1 MFSIWRTDVHTYIQ
15 IQYFMFASGGLL
27 VPLLTNPFLWKE
39 PVLPDLPPCNNT
51 EIFTNSSTV
60 LPLNMTDYLY
70 NGSTMA
76 NQTNCSPLPV
86 PGQYMNRTTN
96 VHYSF
101 LISGIIC
108 FCASLFFLTML
119 IRMGSHRYPA
129 PKPTEEESENK
140 RKMHVKFI
148 IAVILLTLL
157 FGMITGWIDSFAGF
171 LMSFSIRHL
180 SWTKDDGSYATTMF
194 WVAYAIGNFMCIF
207 LVQCFKTGTLLFIY
221 FIISILG
228 LSGLIASGIYQA
240 STPVWICVLLTGFS
254 MSIMWPGVF
263 TWTEET
269 VTPVTGK
276 IASLFLVAGAVGFMV
291 NPLATGYTMDNLTNL
306 AYCYFH
312 FGEAVFLTAIFVT
325 VSLMYWKVQR
335 KDETKGNTTEV
346 EMDLIRSNQTTEI

>member
-1 MFSIWRTDVHTYIQ
+1 M
-15 IQYFMFASGGLL
+15 YFMFASGGLL

-39 PVLPDLPPCNNT
+39 TDLTDPSLCSNGTDQFVNASCTNCTILPQN
-51 EIFTNSSTV
+51 
-60 LPLNMTDYLY
+60 LNGYIH
-70 NGSTMA
+70 NGSTEL
-76 NQTNCSPLPV
+76 NQTTYLNCTSLPV
-86 PGQYMNRTTN
+86 PGRYRTTR

-108 FCASLFFLTML
+108 FCASMFFLIMY
-119 IRMGSHRYPA
+119 IRKGSHRYPA
-129 PKPTEEESENK
+129 PKPTEDESENK
-140 RKMHVKFI
+140 TKMKIKFI

-171 LMSFSIRHL
+171 LMSFAIRQL

-207 LVQCFKTGTLLFIY
+207 LVQCFRTGTLLFIY
-221 FIISILG
+221 FTISILG
-228 LSGLIASGIYQA
+228 LSGLIASSIHQA
-240 STPVWICVLLTGFS
+240 SASVWICVLLTGFS

-312 FGEAVFLTAIFVT
+312 FGEAVFLTLIFVT
-325 VSLMYWKVQR
+325 VSLMYWKVVR
-335 KDETKGNTTEV
+335 KEEANGNMTDV
-346 EMDLIRSNQTTEI
+346 EMDLINNTEKRHLDGD

>member
-39 PVLPDLPPCNNT
+39 PVLPDLAPCNNKT
-51 EIFTNSSTV
+51 ETLINASTV
-60 LPLNMTDYLY
+60 LPQNLSQTIDYWT
-70 NGSTMA
+70 NS
-76 NQTNCSPLPV
+76 TNCSSMPV
-86 PGQYMNRTTN
+86 PGRYTNKTTN

-108 FCASLFFLTML
+108 FCASMFFLTMY
-119 IRMGSHRYPA
+119 IRKGSHRYPA
-129 PKPTEEESENK
+129 PKPTEEETENK
-140 RKMHVKFI
+140 RKLQVKFI
-148 IAVILLTLL
+148 IAVILLTIL

-207 LVQCFKTGTLLFIY
+207 LVQCFRTGTLLFIY
-221 FIISILG
+221 FTISILG
-228 LSGLIASGIYQA
+228 TSGLIASGIYQA
-240 STPVWICVLLTGFS
+240 SIPVWICVLLTGFS

-291 NPLATGYTMDNLTNL
+291 NPLATGYTMDNITNL
-306 AYCYFH
+306 SYCYFH
-312 FGEAVFLTAIFVT
+312 FAEAVVLTAIFVT

-335 KDETKGNTTEV
+335 NNETQGNTTEV
-346 EMDLIRSNQTTEI
+346 EADLIKSNETTEI